1 MTRPREADIL
11 PPMASTFP
19 ARSLFLAPMV
29 GLSHRALRELV
40 FEFGGLDFAYSEM
53 TSAGASVSGSPYE
66 PWYLDMDPVPEKTII
81 QFYATKPEYLPD
93 ALKRIQTTFE
103 RPVFGADINFGCSAP
118 HIVKAGGGAAWM
130 RDPEGAFA
138 LVRSAREVWDR
149 SLSAKIRLGYDDDYD
164 RIRDFAIGL
173 AQAGIDFIAVHPRLD
188 TQKLRRTSL
197 WDYVARL
204 AEELPIPVVG
214 NGDIQTWN
222 DYTDRVSRYSSAGV
236 MLGREA
242 ARRPWIFA
250 LIRGR
255 EASSDFY
262 MEIDLRATA
271 FRMLDLIEARLH
283 PDFHH
288 TRARRFFY
296 YYADNF
302 RFAHHLRWKLQ
313 NAASIAAM
321 RTVIDEYLLEV
332 PEDSVSIQ
340 RE

>member
-1 MTRPREADIL
+1 
-11 PPMASTFP
+11 
-19 ARSLFLAPMV
+19 MV

-40 FEFGGLDFAYSEM
+40 LEFGGLDFAYTEM
-53 TSAGASVSGSPYE
+53 TSAGAAVSGSPYE
-66 PWYLDMDPVPEKTII
+66 PWYLDMAPAPEKTII
-81 QFYATKPEYLPD
+81 QFYATKTEHLRE
-93 ALKRIQTTFE
+93 ALIRIQNEFE

-130 RDPEGAFA
+130 RNPEGAFE
-138 LVRSAREVWDR
+138 LVRSAREVWNR
-149 SLSAKIRLGYDDDYD
+149 RLSAKIRLGPDEDYE
-164 RIRDFAIGL
+164 RIRDFALGL
-173 AQAGIDFIAVHPRLD
+173 AQCGIDFISVHPRLD

-204 AEELPIPVVG
+204 AEELPIPVIG
-214 NGDIQTWN
+214 NGDIRTWN
-222 DYTDRVSRYSSAGV
+222 DYADRVSRYSRSGV

-255 EASSDFY
+255 EASTDFS
-262 MEIDLRATA
+262 MEIDLRKTA
-271 FRMLDLIEARLH
+271 FKMLDLIESRLH

-321 RTVIDEYLLEV
+321 RKVIDEYLLEV
-332 PEDSVSIQ
+332 PEDEVSVQ